1 MSSNTTEGEV
11 GIHVTCEEPTN
22 MIIFHAAPKHIDI
35 EKESVSVTDISKHG
49 DDQTD
54 RNPDNEDHV
63 TENNSRGSYTEKP

>member
-49 DDQTD
+49 
-54 RNPDNEDHV
+54 
-63 TENNSRGSYTEKP
+63 EKHHKYSNCGIHLSLGLCVYK